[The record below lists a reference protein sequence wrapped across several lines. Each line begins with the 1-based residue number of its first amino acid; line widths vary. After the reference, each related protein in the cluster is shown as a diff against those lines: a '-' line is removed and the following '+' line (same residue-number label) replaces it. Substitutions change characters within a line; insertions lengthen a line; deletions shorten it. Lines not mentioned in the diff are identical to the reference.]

1 MNRFRSVVPKPKAI
15 LAIIAL
21 CSIAL
26 ASGIPIRF
34 RVDLTDN
41 GRYTLSPYAREVLS
55 ALDSEVKVT
64 WYRSRDIGHIAD
76 NWREIEGCLHDFRS
90 ASRGRFTY
98 EIRDP
103 SSSDVLID
111 PESLGIQGTGDTN
124 EYYSGLLVEHNGK
137 SDVIPF
143 VADRSKLEYDLLV
156 RIVSLSAKN
165 TAGVQVLF
173 ASPGGSADCPYVIPW
188 LEYSR
193 FTVRELALPAR
204 DIDASELLIVIGST
218 NVDPATAKAIDA
230 FLDSGGNAAFFVSG
244 VTVATDGNWDAAS
257 KVDDGLL
264 ALLSRRGIIVDDGI
278 VMDES
283 CWRMTLPSIDGTNYE
298 MIDYPYWARVIL
310 KSGASRASRA
320 SAASTERLL
329 SGIGSLQFY
338 WPSDILIDTS
348 KDGGLKPVVQS
359 SDAAIVDVAPFVTDP
374 FGKGIDRLRSRAGK
388 SRRHLAVASETGG
401 RLVCVADELFPGTM
415 GDYTASDANLDFLV
429 NCAEWLAGKDGL
441 ISVKKTWPFAS
452 APTAGEIGAMTSFY
466 RKIRV
471 ALFALMP
478 SIVAVAC
485 AIALLIR
492 KKRRG

>member
-1 MNRFRSVVPKPKAI
+1 MRRLCRFVPKPKAI
-15 LAIIAL
+15 LAIIATL
-21 CSIAL
+21 SIAL
-26 ASGIPIRF
+26 ATGIPIRF

-41 GRYTLSPYAREVLS
+41 GRYTISPYAREVLS
-55 ALDSEVKVT
+55 TLDSEVRVT
-64 WYRSRDIGHIAD
+64 WYRSRDIRHIAE

-90 ASRGRFTY
+90 ASRGRFVY
-98 EIRDP
+98 DIRDP
-103 SSSDVLID
+103 SSRDVMVD
-111 PESLGIQGTGDTN
+111 PESLGIQSRGDTT

-165 TAGVQVLF
+165 GTGIQVLF

-193 FTVRELALPAR
+193 FAVRELALPAR
-204 DIDASELLIVIGST
+204 DIDSGEPLIVIGST
-218 NVDPATAKAIDA
+218 NVDPSTASAIDA
-230 FLDSGGNAAFFVSG
+230 FLDRGGNAAFFASG
-244 VTVATDGNWDAAS
+244 VTVSTEEDWGAGS
-257 KVDDGLL
+257 KADDGLL

-283 CWRMTLPSIDGTNYE
+283 CWKMTLPSVDGTNYE
-298 MIDYPYWARVIL
+298 LIDYPHWPRVIL
-310 KSGASRASRA
+310 TGRAPNA
-320 SAASTERLL
+320 SAKQLL

-348 KDGGLKPVVQS
+348 KDGGLKPVIQS
-359 SDAAIVDVAPFVTDP
+359 SDAAIVDQAPFDTNP
-374 FGKGIDRLRSRAGK
+374 FGKGIDRLRSREGK

-441 ISVKKTWPFAS
+441 LSVKKAWPAAS
-452 APTAGEIGAMTSFY
+452 SPTAGEIVAMTAFY
-466 RKIRV
+466 EKTRV
-471 ALFALMP
+471 AMLAVMP
-478 SIVAVAC
+478 SIVAVGYA
-485 AIALLIR
+485 AAMLIR